1 MLKERREKQEKID
14 LVILEQMIPEDHLLR
29 KIDRA
34 VDFGFIHKLCAPL
47 YCADNGRPAI
57 DPEILFRMLFIGY
70 LYGIKS
76 EARLEEEVNY
86 NMAYKWFCGLELTEK
101 APDATTISQNR
112 RRRFRDNDIAE
123 KIFNEILRQCIAK
136 GLVGGVILYT
146 DSTHIKAKANKHKK
160 RLVEVAETPKAY
172 MKELD
177 AQVDRDRKAIG
188 IEKRSGKSHSTTMT
202 TITKAAERRKE
213 WKARRI
219 RRAVSSHGTASRTA
233 FITPSIAR

>member
-14 LVILEQMIPEDHLLR
+14 LVILEQMIPEEHLLR
-29 KIDRA
+29 KIDRE

-70 LYGIKS
+70 LYEIKS

-112 RRRFRDNDIAE
+112 RRRFRENDIAE
-123 KIFNEILRQCIAK
+123 KIFNEILQQCIAK
-136 GLVGGVILYT
+136 GLVGGAILYT
-146 DSTHIKAKANKHKK
+146 DSTHIKVKTNKHKK
-160 RLVEVAETPKAY
+160 RLVEVAEAPKVY

-177 AQVDRDRKAIG
+177 AQVDRDRKVIG
-188 IEKRSGKSHSTTMT
+188 KKPFDHDDDDHKGGGTTKGMC
-202 TITKAAERRKE
+202 
-213 WKARRI
+213 
-219 RRAVSSHGTASRTA
+219 
-233 FITPSIAR
+233 F